1 MNMRNHILTLIS
13 LLAVST
19 ATVAQNNNYQEYEV
33 VIDEYGN
40 REEIDVPTAMTFNVD
55 SMLETYHARNYLHD
69 VDGCNMKNTDPE
81 YDREVYVERLR
92 RLPTV
97 MEMPYN
103 EVVRKF
109 IDRYTKRGRR
119 QMSFLLG
126 ASNFYTPIFEEA
138 LETYGLPLELKYL
151 PVIESGL
158 NPNAVSPAGAS
169 GLWQFMLSAGKQ
181 YGLEVN
187 SLVDERRDPLKASD
201 AAARLLRD
209 LYRVFGD

>member
-109 IDRYTKRGRR
+109 IDRYT
-119 QMSFLLG
+119 
-126 ASNFYTPIFEEA
+126 
-138 LETYGLPLELKYL
+138 
-151 PVIESGL
+151 
-158 NPNAVSPAGAS
+158 
-169 GLWQFMLSAGKQ
+169 
-181 YGLEVN
+181 
-187 SLVDERRDPLKASD
+187 
-201 AAARLLRD
+201 
-209 LYRVFGD
+209 